1 MDRRPTQPDQGGL
14 GDRVTAGAVILAALW
29 CLMLNLQIPPGLYG
43 WSAVNLWFDSDVGR
57 VVNNMTII
65 ETGHGA
71 TFKHPI
77 FSITLL
83 PPTRALLAM
92 GLSLHQALAL
102 ILAVNAGLFAFLI
115 DRTGHRMGLRPLDRT
130 LLLALCLGGAG
141 SVFWLPV
148 PETFPFGATTLM
160 AALYVVTRVP
170 APDGRWAQAMPW
182 AAGVVLAMSMTI
194 TNVLMVVAGGAVAL
208 VLAGSRWRK
217 LIPSLLLG
225 GVLGLSVL
233 VVVALIQDAFFGEAG
248 LFFNPFSLAR
258 EMQFV
263 GESEASSLTQ
273 RLQTLWLQPIIAGAP
288 MMPSQIALNEIGVA
302 NTGLL
307 ADGRWPMGLVGQIAM
322 AGWLGLI
329 GWAGWTL
336 IRNPWTGQEDAQR
349 IWLTVAGF
357 LGLNTLLHL
366 IYGKT
371 VFLYL
376 AHFIGPLALTIVVP
390 VLMQGGVR
398 ARLVVAVV
406 AVLAIISNTMSY
418 LAAMGMAETL
428 LLGLTVG
435 S

>member
-1 MDRRPTQPDQGGL
+1 MDRGTLKSEQGGW
-14 GDRVTAGAVILAALW
+14 GDRITAGAVIIAALW

-43 WSAVNLWFDSDVGR
+43 RSAINLWFYSDVGR

-65 ETGHGA
+65 ESGHGA

-102 ILAVNAGLFAFLI
+102 IMVVNAGLFAYLM
-115 DRTGHRMGLRPLDRT
+115 DRMGNRMGLLPLDRA
-130 LLLALCLGGAG
+130 LLLALCLGGTG

-148 PETFPFGATTLM
+148 PETFPFGATTLI

-170 APDGRWAQAMPW
+170 DQSGRWAQAMPW

-194 TNVLMVVAGGAVAL
+194 TNVLMVVAGCAVAL

-217 LIPSLLLG
+217 MIPSLLLG
-225 GVLGLSVL
+225 GVLGLSAL
-233 VVVALIQDAFFGEAG
+233 VVVALIQDALFGEAG
-248 LFFNPFSLAR
+248 LFFNPFSLAN

-263 GESEASSLTQ
+263 GESEASRFTQ
-273 RLQTLWLQPIIAGAP
+273 RLQTLWIQAIIAGAP
-288 MMPSQIALNEIGVA
+288 MMPNDISLNELGVA

-307 ADGRWPMGLVGQIAM
+307 ADGRWPMGVVGQIAL
-322 AGWLGLI
+322 AGWLGLT
-329 GWAGWTL
+329 GWAWWTV
-336 IRNPWTGQEDAQR
+336 IGNPWTGQEDAKR
-349 IWLTVAGF
+349 IWLTVVGF

-376 AHFIGPLALTIVVP
+376 AHFTGPLALTIVVP
-390 VLMQGGVR
+390 VLMQGGVLS
-398 ARLVVAVV
+398 RLVVAVL
-406 AVLAIISNTMSY
+406 AVLAIVNNALSY
-418 LAAMGMAETL
+418 LAALDMAETL
-428 LLGLTVG
+428 LLGLT
-435 S
+435 